1 MEGTGEIKET
11 MMVIRIEDQEDNQE
25 QDITLDTAE
34 GAIKEVDTKIKEDI
48 KIKEE
53 DIKIKETVGVIKIEV
68 DTVVEKKL
76 GIVIMKMR
84 IKIIIKIVAIKI
96 GEEGMI
102 MFIIKRE
109 EAISRR
115 VANRNIV
122 RTSDLELPP
131 VSKEITCLLQV
142 RNQNKPTQIQ
152 QFT

>member
-1 MEGTGEIKET
+1 M
-11 MMVIRIEDQEDNQE
+11 
-25 QDITLDTAE
+25 
-34 GAIKEVDTKIKEDI
+34 DTKIKEDI

-68 DTVVEKKL
+68 DTVVKKKL

-102 MFIIKRE
+102 MFITKRE

-131 VSKEITCLLQV
+131 VSKEITCLL
-142 RNQNKPTQIQ
+142 
-152 QFT
+152 

>member
-1 MEGTGEIKET
+1 M
-11 MMVIRIEDQEDNQE
+11 
-25 QDITLDTAE
+25 
-34 GAIKEVDTKIKEDI
+34 DTKIIEDI

-53 DIKIKETVGVIKIEV
+53 DIKTKETVGVIKIEV
-68 DTVVEKKL
+68 DTVAEKKL

-115 VANRNIV
+115 VANRSIV
-122 RTSDLELPP
+122 RTSDLELLP
-131 VSKEITCLLQV
+131 VSKEITCLL
-142 RNQNKPTQIQ
+142 
-152 QFT
+152 